1 MCLCDPYWTLWGYVG
16 YFHDQSKSEDLNTQL
31 LDAGTVLQNVSLPL
45 ERPFSPGV
53 VCEHGSVETAGIC
66 KELKCL
72 SVIWVFFFPLWST
85 QLKLGRRE
93 CPSENSC
100 SSSKDKYH
108 ADEEKGR
115 GLPVKLGPGEQLFS
129 WISAPLS
136 LWGSQFILSLQLWG
150 WKFLRWPA
158 PIQQRSRALEYKLP
172 RVRPRVSPSFLAS
185 GSKPKWLIWVKTPS
199 KGLWVLALGF
209 EVAQFIVD

>member
-1 MCLCDPYWTLWGYVG
+1 MQASLWKGPFPPGWFVNMVVLKL
-16 YFHDQSKSEDLNTQL
+16 QASAKSSSVFL
-31 LDAGTVLQNVSLPL
+31 LF
-45 ERPFSPGV
+45 E
-53 VCEHGSVETAGIC
+53 C
-66 KELKCL
+66 
-72 SVIWVFFFPLWST
+72 FFFPLWST
-85 QLKLGRRE
+85 QLKLRRRE

-150 WKFLRWPA
+150 WKFLRWSA

-172 RVRPRVSPSFLAS
+172 RVHPRVSPSFLAS

-199 KGLWVLALGF
+199 KGIWVLALGF